1 MEQKNSPFPNG
12 RQYER
17 DLEEY
22 RNESMRISESLL
34 EALGGQSPS
43 DALAAVR
50 RFVSEFDIETL
61 RRWTGKIRRAVG
73 EFEFLRNLVENLF
86 N

>member
-1 MEQKNSPFPNG
+1 MNQKNSPSG
-12 RQYER
+12 QQYER

-34 EALGGQSPS
+34 EALGSQSHP
-43 DALAAVR
+43 DAFAAVR
-50 RFVSEFDIETL
+50 RFVSKFDIVMQ
-61 RRWTGKIRRAVG
+61 WTGKIRRAVG
-73 EFEFLRNLVENLF
+73 EFEFLRNLVENLSKF